1 MSARTASGRSTDPG
15 RAKSAAAAGPAIR
28 RQAKSRT
35 YRDVWPSARRSCE
48 NPRMRDSAAGVAHHH
63 PHSADHT
70 HALPAGAAVL
80 RARGRRLTRQ
90 RRMIWEVLAAEPD
103 RHLSAG
109 EVCERVR
116 AEVPSV
122 TPSTVYR
129 TLDVLVEAGL
139 ALRTDLGGDRVF
151 YEPAHEHPHHHLVC
165 ERCGAVRHVHDDAL
179 GDLRTRVEA
188 SSGYALAPREIT
200 LFGTCPDCRRAR

>member
-1 MSARTASGRSTDPG
+1 
-15 RAKSAAAAGPAIR
+15 
-28 RQAKSRT
+28 
-35 YRDVWPSARRSCE
+35 
-48 NPRMRDSAAGVAHHH
+48 MRDSAAGVAHHH

-70 HALPAGAAVL
+70 HALPAGDAVL

-179 GDLRTRVEA
+179 GDLRRRVEA
-188 SSGYALAPREIT
+188 SVYPLLASREIT
-200 LFGTCPDCRRAR
+200 LFGTCPDCRGAR

>member
-1 MSARTASGRSTDPG
+1 M
-15 RAKSAAAAGPAIR
+15 
-28 RQAKSRT
+28 
-35 YRDVWPSARRSCE
+35 
-48 NPRMRDSAAGVAHHH
+48 
-63 PHSADHT
+63 
-70 HALPAGAAVL
+70 
-80 RARGRRLTRQ
+80 
-90 RRMIWEVLAAEPD
+90 
-103 RHLSAG
+103 
-109 EVCERVR
+109 
-116 AEVPSV
+116 

-188 SSGYALAPREIT
+188 SSGYTLAPREIT
-200 LFGTCPDCRRAR
+200 LFGTCPDCRGAR